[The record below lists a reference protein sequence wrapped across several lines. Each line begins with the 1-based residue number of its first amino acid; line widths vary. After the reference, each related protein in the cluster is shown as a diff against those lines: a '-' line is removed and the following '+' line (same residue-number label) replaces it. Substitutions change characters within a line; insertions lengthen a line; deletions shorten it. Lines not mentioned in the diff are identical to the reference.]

1 MKNKYDIIYYK
12 EISRLQ
18 SVINFTQEEVM
29 KNYVRNGLILLAL
42 AGALSLSAGCG
53 GNGAGSS
60 NASSGEKPVLKVA
73 TEANDPPYRYVSEKN
88 QITGFEID
96 LVKAVAK
103 EMGVSV
109 EFKDMKFSQLLDS
122 VSKKDVDL
130 AIGTLTVNEKRKEKV
145 DFSDVYAHRN
155 AYTVVVP
162 KKGNSIRSE
171 KDLKGKTVAVKK
183 SSTFETRAKEMGFG
197 KAVPLDH
204 YEDIYKAV
212 ADGKAEAGISDE
224 QAANYYLLHGGSEKL
239 TVVGTL
245 PGGNNFAIAIA
256 KDNGKLKDEVNKAL
270 KKIMEN
276 GTYDEL
282 TNKWF
287 SYKAAEKK

>member
-1 MKNKYDIIYYK
+1 MKDTLKK
-12 EISRLQ
+12 GS
-18 SVINFTQEEVM
+18 
-29 KNYVRNGLILLAL
+29 LILAL
-42 AGALSLSAGCG
+42 AGMVILSAGCG

-60 NASSGEKPVLKVA
+60 QTASASGRVIKVA

-103 EMGVSV
+103 EMGASV
-109 EFKDMKFSQLLDS
+109 EFKDMKFSQLLDA

-130 AIGTLTVNEKRKEKV
+130 AIGTLTVNEKRKQKV
-145 DFSDVYAHRN
+145 DFSDAYAHRN

-212 ADGKAEAGISDE
+212 AEGKAEAGVSDE

-270 KKIMEN
+270 KKVMEN
-276 GTYDEL
+276 GTYDDL

>member
-1 MKNKYDIIYYK
+1 MKDTLKK
-12 EISRLQ
+12 GS
-18 SVINFTQEEVM
+18 
-29 KNYVRNGLILLAL
+29 LILAL
-42 AGALSLSAGCG
+42 AGMVVLSAGCG
-53 GNGAGSS
+53 GSGAGSAS
-60 NASSGEKPVLKVA
+60 AASSGAGRVLKVA

-88 QITGFEID
+88 QIVGFEMD

-103 EMGVSV
+103 EMGASV

-122 VSKKDVDL
+122 VSRKDVDM
-130 AIGTLTVNEKRKEKV
+130 AIGTLTVNEKRKQKV
-145 DFSDVYAHRN
+145 DFSDVYFKRS

-162 KKGNSIRSE
+162 KKGHSIRSE
-171 KDLKGKTVAVKK
+171 NDLKGKTVAVKK

-197 KAVPLDH
+197 KVVPLDH

-212 ADGKAEAGISDE
+212 AEGKAEAGISDE
-224 QAANYYLLHGGSEKL
+224 QAANYYLAHGGSEKL

-256 KDNGKLKDEVNKAL
+256 KDNGKLKDEVNRAL
-270 KKIMEN
+270 KKVMES

-282 TNKWF
+282 ANKWF
-287 SYKAAEKK
+287 SYKAADRK